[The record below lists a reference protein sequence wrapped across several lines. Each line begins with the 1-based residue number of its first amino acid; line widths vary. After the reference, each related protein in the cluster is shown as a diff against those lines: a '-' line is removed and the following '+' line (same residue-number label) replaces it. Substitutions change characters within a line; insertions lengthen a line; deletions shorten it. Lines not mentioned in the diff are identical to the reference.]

1 MSSSARKKEKHRLK
15 RKEKRQQLHR
25 AQSRTALQRIA
36 AEGGRIE
43 CWITPADWKD
53 SGIASIRVLGH
64 TTGGRAA
71 TAAFLVDFWAVGLKD
86 VFGRGDVPELDFRE
100 GNLDPWIEESG
111 AVKLDEHVARRLIAG
126 SVRFGR
132 QNSFRMPPQWEKFVV
147 IFGRGILDEIPTADL
162 SDFGIDGGV
171 RYVGTMEFLKTRL
184 TVRPDEFFARPN
196 VHYVMEVDRTLP
208 QPTDAEEESGEEAGS
223 DSESLESVLQM
234 AGAGAETIAER
245 AKQWIAANNA
255 EPIPLLDQAAKL
267 VMFSLLP
274 TLDSLEAGDD
284 PTDKEM
290 EESQRL
296 VKMMLATH
304 SLEDQQILDAS
315 VERLKDILEKVSHED
330 DGEDEERL
338 RDDRSTAE
346 ADRATSDQIDGSL

>member
-43 CWITPADWKD
+43 CWIMPADWKD
-53 SGIASIRVLGH
+53 SGIASIRVLGRAP
-64 TTGGRAA
+64 GGRAA

-86 VFGRGDVPELDFRE
+86 AFGRSDVPELDFRE
-100 GNLDPWIEESG
+100 GNLDPWIEQSG
-111 AVKLDEHVARRLIAG
+111 AIKLDERIARRLIAG

-162 SDFGIDGGV
+162 SDFGVDGGV
-171 RYVGTMEFLKTRL
+171 RYVGTMDFLSKRL
-184 TVRPDEFFARPN
+184 AIPPNEFFARPN
-196 VHYVMEVDRTLP
+196 VHYVIEAGRTL
-208 QPTDAEEESGEEAGS
+208 QQTTDADEESGEGAGS

-234 AGAGAETIAER
+234 AGAGAETITER
-245 AKQWIAANNA
+245 ARQWIAANNA
-255 EPIPLLDQAAKL
+255 EPIPLLDQAARL

-274 TLDSLEAGDD
+274 ALGSVEGGED

-290 EESQRL
+290 EESQRP

-304 SLEDQQILDAS
+304 SLEDQQILDTS
-315 VERLKDILEKVSHED
+315 VERLKDILEKINY
-330 DGEDEERL
+330 EDEGEEQL

-346 ADRATSDQIDGSL
+346 ADRVASDQIDGSL